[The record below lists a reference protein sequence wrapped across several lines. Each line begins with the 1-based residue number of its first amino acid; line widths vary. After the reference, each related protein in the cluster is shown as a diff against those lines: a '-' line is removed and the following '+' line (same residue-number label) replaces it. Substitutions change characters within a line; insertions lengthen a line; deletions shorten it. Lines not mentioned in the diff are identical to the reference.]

1 MSFRHDIEKMTDDEL
16 SKIVE
21 ETTIFA
27 KLSPMQKSQII
38 KALRSKG
45 HVVGF
50 LGDGINDAPAMRASD
65 VGISV
70 DSAADIAKESADIIL
85 LEKSLT
91 VLEEGVIEGRKI
103 FGNIM
108 KYLAITTSSNFGNV
122 FSVLVASAFLPF
134 LPMQPYRYCF

>member
-1 MSFRHDIEKMTDDEL
+1 MKNDRWRTF
-16 SKIVE
+16 KIVE
-21 ETTIFA
+21 DTTIFA

-70 DSAADIAKESADIIL
+70 DSAVDIAKESADIIL
-85 LEKSLT
+85 LEK
-91 VLEEGVIEGRKI
+91 V
-103 FGNIM
+103 
-108 KYLAITTSSNFGNV
+108 
-122 FSVLVASAFLPF
+122 
-134 LPMQPYRYCF
+134 